1 MDLEKIRQNTAGTIL
16 QFSVPAII
24 AMVLTSLITVVDG
37 FFIGN
42 YIGEEGIA
50 AVNLGLPVIYLFLSI
65 GLMVSVGG
73 VAIAGMLFGAK
84 ELAACN
90 QVFRQTIVTT
100 AVFSVM
106 TALLVALF
114 LSRCWIYWGLL
125 DKCGCILGHTTA
137 SCFQSWS

>member
-1 MDLEKIRQNTAGTIL
+1 MDLEKIRQNTTGTIL

-50 AVNLGLPVIYLFLSI
+50 AVNLGPLIIYLFLSI

-73 VAIAGMLFGAK
+73 VAIAGMLFGARS
-84 ELAACN
+84 LQRAIRFF
-90 QVFRQTIVTT
+90 VRQ
-100 AVFSVM
+100 
-106 TALLVALF
+106 L
-114 LSRCWIYWGLL
+114 
-125 DKCGCILGHTTA
+125 
-137 SCFQSWS
+137 